1 MSSTPV
7 ASSASEETV
16 GLVRLSERQQQ
27 VLDLIADGHTEVEI
41 ASVLG
46 ISPRTVRMH
55 SDVLRTKLG
64 VGRRRQLPLAYRRM
78 RDRGLVS
85 D

>member
-1 MSSTPV
+1 MGSTSV
-7 ASSASEETV
+7 ASSANEETV
-16 GLVRLSERQQQ
+16 RLVRLSARQRQ
-27 VLDLIADGHTEVEI
+27 VLDLIVDGYTEVEI
-41 ASVLG
+41 ATLIG

-64 VGRRRQLPLAYRRM
+64 VGRRRQLPLAYRRLHEL
-78 RDRGLVS
+78 GLVS

>member
-1 MSSTPV
+1 
-7 ASSASEETV
+7 
-16 GLVRLSERQQQ
+16 LVRLSARQRQ
-27 VLDLIADGHTEVEI
+27 VLDLIADGYTEVEI
-41 ASVLG
+41 AGLIG

-64 VGRRRQLPLAYRRM
+64 VGRRRQLPRAFRYM
-78 RDRGLVS
+78 CERGLLS